1 VKLRELTLLLSIR
14 NRFQSHWN
22 GSETVI
28 PVSRFKSVSPQL
40 KPLID
45 RKIETYI
52 KKFQSSEGP
61 GVAPEVS
68 PPDETALARQFF
80 SPSSEGVRTSQLG
93 PEMTE
98 PTKTEDRRGMKLPQL
113 AFIYRQIILPSFFAS
128 CDRAASHSF
137 RSPAVRDTIPDP
149 SALRY
154 IRSREDRYDASGN
167 AYVACHL

>member
-1 VKLRELTLLLSIR
+1 MKLRELTLLLSIR

-80 SPSSEGVRTSQLG
+80 SIPSSEAIGNRSTGADDDWTDQNRGSSGAETS
-93 PEMTE
+93 TVS
-98 PTKTEDRRGMKLPQL
+98 
-113 AFIYRQIILPSFFAS
+113 I
-128 CDRAASHSF
+128 
-137 RSPAVRDTIPDP
+137 DP
-149 SALRY
+149 S
-154 IRSREDRYDASGN
+154 SG
-167 AYVACHL
+167 